1 MTVKQAEF
9 IASTTTPASVSMP
22 GKPEFAVI
30 GRSNVGKSSLI
41 NLLTGRKQLAR
52 TSATPGKTQTINYYL
67 IDNAWYLVDLPGYG
81 YAKVSKAK
89 RSGFGK
95 VIDMYLAGSR
105 NLCCL
110 FVLLD
115 SRLAPQ
121 AIDLD
126 FIYQAG
132 KAGLPLALVF
142 TKSDKV
148 TKTQLKETL
157 NSFEKEL
164 LNEWESLPPVF
175 ITSSVKKTGG
185 MEILEFIRAALNTAT

>member
-9 IASTTTPASVSMP
+9 IASTTTPASVSVP

-41 NLLTGRKQLAR
+41 NLLTGRKHLAR

-95 VIDMYLAGSR
+95 VIDMYLAGSP
-105 NLCCL
+105 NLFCL

-132 KAGLPLALVF
+132 KDGLPLALVF

-185 MEILEFIRAALNTAT
+185 SEILEFIRAALNTAT